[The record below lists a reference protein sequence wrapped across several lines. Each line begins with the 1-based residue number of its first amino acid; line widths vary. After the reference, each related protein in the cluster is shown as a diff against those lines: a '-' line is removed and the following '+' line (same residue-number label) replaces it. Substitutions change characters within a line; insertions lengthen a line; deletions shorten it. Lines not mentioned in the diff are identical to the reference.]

1 MATLPS
7 NELLAEL
14 PELGDWQRFGER
26 IRELMFRLHALGNNA
41 LFLADRG
48 PEEMM
53 LQS

>member
-14 PELGDWQRFGER
+14 PEQGDWQRFGER
-26 IRELMFRLHALGNNA
+26 IRELKFRLDVLGHNA

-48 PEEMM
+48 PEEKT
-53 LQS
+53 LQG